1 MPAEERLASAPGAVP
16 RRRAIG
22 RLIPVIVIVALA
34 ALVLFMG
41 WHRYLSLESLVRH
54 REQIDGFIAVHT
66 AAAVAAFF
74 VLYVAVVALSIPGA
88 VFLTIAGGLLFGTVI
103 AGVVVVVAATA
114 GAAIIFIIARSAFGD
129 HLVRR
134 AGPLAAKLS
143 HGFRADAFNYL
154 LFLRLVPAFP
164 FWLVNLVPA
173 LAGVRLATFVAATAL
188 GIIPATF
195 AFAFFGAG
203 LDSVIAAQASAYQA
217 CVAAGQAG
225 CRLEF
230 NAAAAVTPELLGAL
244 IVLGLVSLVPVLVK
258 RFRGRGRKADAAI
271 REGE

>member
-1 MPAEERLASAPGAVP
+1 LVP
-16 RRRAIG
+16 VFV
-22 RLIPVIVIVALA
+22 VIALA
-34 ALVLFMG
+34 ALVLVMG

-54 REQIDGFIAVHT
+54 RELIDGFIADHIV
-66 AAAVAAFF
+66 AAVAAFF
-74 VLYVAVVALSIPGA
+74 ALYVAVVALSVPGA

-103 AGVVVVVAATA
+103 AGLVVVVAATV
-114 GAAIIFIIARSAFGD
+114 GASIVFVIARSAFGD
-129 HLVRR
+129 RIVRR

-143 HGFRADAFNYL
+143 DGFRADAFNYL

-173 LAGVRLATFVAATAL
+173 LVGVRLSTFIAATAL

-203 LDSVIAAQASAYQA
+203 LDSVIAAQTSTYHA
-217 CVAAGQAG
+217 CVTAGHAG

-230 NAAAAVTPELLGAL
+230 NAAAAVTPEILAAL
-244 IVLGLVSLVPVLVK
+244 IALGLVSLVPVLVK
-258 RFRGRGRKADAAI
+258 RFRERGRMAAPAAKV